1 MIGLHLPALQVVLP
15 LAAAALCAM
24 LRRPFA
30 AWALAT
36 ATSWIAVLIATL
48 LLARVMAEGPIS
60 YWLGSWQP
68 PWGIEYRIDAASA
81 LLLLLVSGIGAII
94 MPYARLSVGRD
105 VAPESQPW
113 YYATYLLCLTGLLGM
128 SATGDAFNVFV
139 FMEVA
144 SLSSYILIALGRD
157 RRALFAAYQY
167 LVLGTIGATFFI
179 IGVGFLYVVT
189 GTLNMADLA
198 ARLATVEDA
207 RPVIVGIAFL
217 AVGLGLKSALFP
229 LHYWL
234 PNAYAYAPSVSTAF
248 LAATATKVA
257 IYLLL
262 RFFFTV
268 LGPGMPFA
276 GSPIATIWIAMSVAA
291 MVLASVTAIH
301 QAGIKRMLAYSSVA
315 QIGYITLGIGLASEM
330 GLTGA
335 LVHLFNHAV
344 MKGALFL
351 LIGGAILR
359 GGDVSLDALAGLAR
373 RMPATFAGIV
383 IAGLSLIGV
392 PGTVGFVGKWL
403 LVAAALE
410 QGLVWLAIVIV
421 GSSALAVVYV
431 WRIVEAACFKP
442 APAETEFSEMP
453 PSMLIPA
460 WVLVGFCLYFG
471 LDTSLTTEVAGRAA
485 RLLITGVPG

>member
-1 MIGLHLPALQVVLP
+1 MIGLHLPALQVILP
-15 LAAAALCAM
+15 LVAAALCAM

-94 MPYARLSVGRD
+94 MPYARVSVGRD

-189 GTLNMADLA
+189 GTLNMADFA

-268 LGPGMPFA
+268 LGPSAPFA

-301 QAGIKRMLAYSSVA
+301 QTNLQFLRCALGPCIPRRSS
-315 QIGYITLGIGLASEM
+315 T
-330 GLTGA
+330 
-335 LVHLFNHAV
+335 
-344 MKGALFL
+344 
-351 LIGGAILR
+351 
-359 GGDVSLDALAGLAR
+359 
-373 RMPATFAGIV
+373 
-383 IAGLSLIGV
+383 
-392 PGTVGFVGKWL
+392 
-403 LVAAALE
+403 
-410 QGLVWLAIVIV
+410 
-421 GSSALAVVYV
+421 
-431 WRIVEAACFKP
+431 
-442 APAETEFSEMP
+442 
-453 PSMLIPA
+453 
-460 WVLVGFCLYFG
+460 
-471 LDTSLTTEVAGRAA
+471 
-485 RLLITGVPG
+485 